1 MRENKFTT
9 LFKHLL
15 LFCIAFVLFVTTA
28 PIGFFY
34 ALIRQIFFKSIN
46 SLSIFLLQVAL
57 GLDITGNIL
66 MQHVLNDTLLVK
78 NNHTHYFG
86 NTQETISSV
95 LGKNSLTNT
104 LNGAGRALSNF
115 LNWIDKNHTLN
126 SIMYDVKTGKWIL
139 KH

>member
-9 LFKHLL
+9 LFKHIL
-15 LFCIAFVLFVTTA
+15 LFAIAFILFVTTA

-34 ALIRQIFFKSIN
+34 ALIRQMLFKSIN

-66 MQHVLNDTLLVK
+66 MQHVLNDTLLIK
-78 NNHTHYFG
+78 NKHTHYFG
-86 NTQETISSV
+86 NTKETISSV

-104 LNGAGRALSNF
+104 LNGAGKALSNF

-139 KH
+139 K